1 MKTEKFI
8 LFASIIFIL
17 TGMAAAQTSSNFQSF
32 QAGYQYTEPSF
43 QQFYSGQGIDYTMF
57 WPTANNPSTCQP
69 GNDFFVTI
77 LPGGCSPQVVRSDLL
92 EQQNVPVF
100 CKMSAIKINPL
111 MDIAEIRSVGF
122 SGKYPSSVLA
132 VSYHPSDAALAAYK
146 PIQGSGVLNDVGYVV
161 VLLKQQVSER
171 NMSDSVSFN
180 LTANIQYDLSN
191 LAGIGKSTFFLPV
204 LKDSDWTNNYVAY
217 SFWNGKGFIRTDYVD
232 AQSAKI
238 SIYSDKDTVVRSFD
252 LKLGQTSD
260 IIYLPGFYCRGGMQI
275 RLDSVGLPKP
285 SALLQVDEDKISAI
299 QGTKFLDTCYVS
311 GITPVKDKANT
322 VTTGWNV
329 SVICDGKK
337 SVLTWASSTG
347 NKVATPDINTYF
359 GKAQDAEKEIVDFYA
374 NEGTYGPDAMLALGE
389 LAQTIGKPED
399 AKNIYNTLIQK
410 YPGATSQVS
419 RAQSK
424 LSSTNYDLTK
434 ATAVVNVRGVSHVIS
449 LIGEPKLPS
458 EQDASADFNLGGT
471 PVSLVIG
478 GSNTS
483 SGVTFT
489 LNDLGDDYADI
500 SYAAGANAVSTARI
514 KLNQAVPLSSSI
526 SLTLTGLH
534 LTRVAGIEILPDF
547 PNQVSTVNFTVN
559 IGIEKRGI
567 KLSPGMMQ
575 QKIDNLNS
583 SIKQFSKIADGLEK
597 SVDVMSKACTTTSLV
612 LLAKNL
618 VTGFSGAG
626 IARSKVMPTW
636 NSFCAKPEQI
646 TAWGSVDKCL
656 LHYNDQIQNSVS
668 ALAGQV
674 NKVNAEMKDA
684 EAAAKSAGT
693 TYDKQFIKDDFAP
706 FVKSQTTPLT
716 DATGKPLLDANN
728 NLVTLSSVFG
738 NGDVKTITDMYTTN
752 QITLDQMKD
761 MMVYGNVDANAL
773 GDASTLKTDQLN
785 TIAGKV
791 NTIVTKAAAE
801 AAASNIAGV
810 VGTGGKAT
818 TLSGKTAEANI
829 FKVTDTNSNV
839 KVGDNAVLLNNVP
852 SVGNVLI
859 PVTYQ
864 KDGTYSF
871 DPKLT
876 GSQIVTQSAGT
887 NSYTPLSAK
896 DKEAAAQYLNKNGVI
911 AFTQSSQTQCH
922 NTYANPQCKIYDS
935 GTFQG
940 KAQVVPVDTVN
951 GWYAATTPDINGI
964 SKPYSDAGQLLSMTL
979 CNVGPNGKEEW
990 GNPSADDT
998 NCIDV
1003 NFQTG
1008 QPLNQL
1014 GACFSASEAQAIA
1027 TQAKSYL
1034 LQASA
1039 AQFGSKQI
1047 KVGGTTCQA
1056 SAASSVLGARCTDFM
1071 SPVDC
1076 RILFN
1081 VCDPVLCPTSR
1092 CNLGGAYP
1100 VSDVIQSGIIGG
1112 MFLCLPNFPQ
1122 VIIPVCLTGIEEGM
1136 KGYVSL
1142 LKSHRDC
1149 LQESLTTG
1157 KQVGICNEMY
1167 SVYECEYIWRQI
1179 GPLAD
1184 ALVVKA
1190 IQAVLGQ
1197 NRGGGEYMTVN
1208 NAFDSMKASVNYL
1221 QNIYTTQIPRLFSV
1235 RSVSEAGTQACKGF
1249 LSTNY
1254 PEIAGLADTL
1264 SKPESPVQYSAWFK
1278 EIPFSSATV
1287 PPTSQY
1293 QVYYHIYAGSDT
1305 GAYYSVY
1312 LASPPETGYYAQ
1324 QAQYVIASGYI
1335 NVAGTADETKDFT
1348 APSGYKKLCISVNGQ
1363 EKCGFQEVSTSFA
1376 LNYLNDQYMKE
1387 QSTEKVTTASACV
1400 SGTPSL
1406 YSLAQP
1412 NIQAG
1417 VEEVIQPQIYNRGI
1431 VRVCSATNPGQ
1442 STEPARWDPVGTCD
1456 SAKGIQ
1462 CWIDLNSVKSAVQGA
1477 GIENQTITQ
1486 IQQTAT
1492 ILAYPEFQGLDEV
1505 GTNAALA
1512 KVTASSS
1519 EITMSVDN
1527 NPNVVV
1533 MKGGILDTNYASNSQ
1548 SIASYLDGIKTLGT
1562 SSNAQKAQAVYKKFQ
1577 MYEAITRNLFA
1588 LTQKTTA
1595 ATAAPATPAPVVS
1608 KCDICGDGP
1617 FNNCDKVEC
1626 EGLGKCYFVWGYI
1639 INNCYL
1645 CPSACGSFT
1654 DSDTCINSPKCLL
1667 TCIWD
1672 STNNKCKVKTATAAT
1687 PATAPATPAQTPT
1700 TAVTS
1705 PPAAST
1711 IVTYQGTEYSY
1722 DTTSSTWYY
1731 SDGGKE
1737 VPDALIANLNNA
1749 AATAVPATTTPI
1761 VQTYLVYKSND
1772 AYFVFKEGE
1781 SIPSEIVPLVLIGEF
1796 TQQEI
1801 RQQNNPLIVSAL
1813 DQKLAS
1819 APPAT
1824 TPSTTPAT
1832 NPILNGD
1839 VVLQTGDIGPLCNA
1853 EINIIPNFPQDAV
1866 KGYRLLVPGV
1876 LKEGGDFAKTYLP
1889 GSPISVVINNNGDD
1903 YINLI
1908 ITGKDELTYKVSWHI
1923 IVAFVGHWT
1932 IDDKYTATCNVVYK
1946 AKITVPGKKPEVK
1959 PRVI

>member
-1 MKTEKFI
+1 MKALKIFLLLT
-8 LFASIIFIL
+8 ASLLLVSLASCQIYD
-17 TGMAAAQTSSNFQSF
+17 
-32 QAGYQYTEPSF
+32 AGYQYTEPSF
-43 QQFYSGQGIDYTMF
+43 QQFYSGQGIDYTTF

-77 LPGGCSPQVVRSDLL
+77 LPGGCSPAVVRSDLL

-100 CKMSAIKINPL
+100 CKMSAIKVNPL

-122 SGKYPSSVLA
+122 SGKYPSQVSA

-146 PIQGSGVLNDVGYVV
+146 PIQGSGILNDVGYVV

-191 LAGIGKSTFFLPV
+191 LAGIGKSAFFLPV
-204 LKDSDWTNNYVAY
+204 LKDSQWVDDYAAY
-217 SFWNGKGFIRTDYVD
+217 SFWNGKGFIRADYVD
-232 AQSAKI
+232 ATSAKI
-238 SIYSDKDTVVRSFD
+238 SIYSDQNTVVRSFD

-260 IIYLPGFYCRGGMQI
+260 IVYLPGFYCRGGLQI
-275 RLDSVGLPKP
+275 RLDTVGLPKP
-285 SALLQVDEDKISAI
+285 SAMLQVDSDKISAV
-299 QGTKFLDTCYVS
+299 QGDKFLDTCYVS
-311 GITPVKDKANT
+311 AITPVKDKEGT
-322 VTTGWNV
+322 VVTGWNV

-337 SVLTWASSTG
+337 SILTWASSTG
-347 NKVATPDINTYF
+347 NKATSLDINNNF
-359 GKAQDAEKEIVDFYA
+359 VEAQKAAKEIVDFYQIEKDA
-374 NEGTYGPDAMLALGE
+374 NQKIYGANAMLALGD
-389 LAQTIGKPED
+389 LAATMGKSED
-399 AKNIYNTLIQK
+399 AKNIYNILIQK
-410 YPGATSQVS
+410 YPTSSEAGVAKISLQNV
-419 RAQSK
+419 AK
-424 LSSTNYDLTK
+424 YDLSQASK
-434 ATAVVNVRGVSHVIS
+434 VVNVRGVNHVVS
-449 LIGEPKLPS
+449 LIGEPKLPGA
-458 EQDASADFNLGGT
+458 EDASANFKISGQDSVF
-471 PVSLVIG
+471 VIG
-478 GSNTS
+478 ESKTV
-483 SGVTFT
+483 SGTFIT
-489 LNDLGDDYADI
+489 DKLLLTDLGDDYADVDVTT
-500 SYAAGANAVSTARI
+500 SAGTTHQRVKIN
-514 KLNQAVPLSSSI
+514 VPFLVDKTSV
-526 SLTLTGLH
+526 TLTGIT

-597 SVDVMSKACTTTSLV
+597 WVNVQSKACTTTSLV

-618 VTGFSGAG
+618 ISGFSGAG
-626 IARSKVMPTW
+626 IARSKVMSEW
-636 NSFCAKPEQI
+636 NKICATPDNINQF
-646 TAWGSVDKCL
+646 GSVDKCL
-656 LHYNDQIQNSVS
+656 FAKNAEIEKSVS
-668 ALAGQV
+668 TLASGV
-674 NKVNAEMKDA
+674 NDINDKIKDA
-684 EAAAKSAGT
+684 ETAAAQSSGKI
-693 TYDKQFIKDDFAP
+693 TYDKAFISQSGGFAE
-706 FVKSQTTPLT
+706 FVKSHPTTPLT
-716 DATGKPLLDANN
+716 DANGNVLKDATGNT
-728 NLVTLSSVFG
+728 VTLGSVFEG
-738 NGDVKTITDMYTTN
+738 GDATKITDMYTKN
-752 QITLDQMKD
+752 QITFEDMKD
-761 MMVYGNVDANAL
+761 LMLYGNVDPLAL
-773 GDASTLKTDQLN
+773 GDASTLKTEQIN

-791 NTIVTKAAAE
+791 NTIVTKAATE

-829 FKVTDTNSNV
+829 FKVTDAKSNQ
-839 KVGDNAVLLNNVP
+839 VGNNAVLLNNVP
-852 SVGNVLI
+852 TVGNVLI
-859 PVTYQ
+859 PVILN

-871 DPKLT
+871 DPKLS
-876 GSQIVTQSAGT
+876 GSQVVTQAAGV
-887 NSYTPLSAK
+887 NLYAPLTDN
-896 DKEAAAQYLNKNGVI
+896 DKVAEYLNKNGI
-911 AFTQSSQTQCH
+911 TAFAQSSQAQCH
-922 NTYANPQCKIYDS
+922 NTYKNPTVKIYDS
-935 GTFQG
+935 GTFKG

-964 SKPYSDAGQLLSMTL
+964 SKPYSDAGQLLSMTI

-1014 GACFSASEAQAIA
+1014 GLCFSASQAQAIV

-1034 LQASA
+1034 QQASA

-1047 KVGGTTCQA
+1047 KVGGTSFPA

-1071 SPVDC
+1071 SPIDC

-1112 MFLCLPNFPQ
+1112 MFLCLPNFKEGI
-1122 VIIPVCLTGIEEGM
+1122 IIPVCLTGIEEGI

-1167 SVYECEYIWRQI
+1167 SIYGCEYIWRQV

-1197 NRGGGEYMTVN
+1197 NHGGGEYMTVST
-1208 NAFDSMKASVNYL
+1208 AFDTMKASVNYL

-1249 LSTNY
+1249 VSANY

-1348 APSGYKKLCISVNGQ
+1348 APSGYKQLCISVNGQ
-1363 EKCGFQEVSTSFA
+1363 EECGFQSVSTSFA
-1376 LNYLNDQYMKE
+1376 LDYLSDQYVKE
-1387 QSTEKVTTASACV
+1387 QATEKVTTASECV

-1417 VEEVIQPQIYNRGI
+1417 VEQVIQPQIYNKGI

-1442 STEPARWDPVGTCD
+1442 STEPGRWDSVGTCD
-1456 SAKGIQ
+1456 SSKGIQ

-1512 KVTASSS
+1512 KVTTSSL
-1519 EITMSVDN
+1519 EITMSVVDN
-1527 NPNVVV
+1527 NPKVVV
-1533 MKGGILDTNYASNSQ
+1533 MQNGVLLQGYDSNSQ
-1548 SIASYLDGIKTLGT
+1548 TIANYLDGIKTLGT
-1562 SSNAQKAQAVYKKFQ
+1562 SSNAQKAQAVYMKFQ

-1595 ATAAPATPAPVVS
+1595 AAPAT
-1608 KCDICGDGP
+1608 
-1617 FNNCDKVEC
+1617 
-1626 EGLGKCYFVWGYI
+1626 
-1639 INNCYL
+1639 
-1645 CPSACGSFT
+1645 T
-1654 DSDTCINSPKCLL
+1654 
-1667 TCIWD
+1667 
-1672 STNNKCKVKTATAAT
+1672 AT
-1687 PATAPATPAQTPT
+1687 PAA
-1700 TAVTS
+1700 TS
-1705 PPAAST
+1705 PST
-1711 IVTYQGTEYSY
+1711 TFTYQGIEYGY
-1722 DTTSSTWYY
+1722 DVASSTWYNME
-1731 SDGGKE
+1731 GGKE
-1737 VPDALIANLNNA
+1737 ITDASLIRNLNNLRTITGQIIFEFQDGTTDSNLYYKFDSA
-1749 AATAVPATTTPI
+1749 HSSWQWSDDKVNWYETSISKTRTGAVPTGRNVAF
-1761 VQTYLVYKSND
+1761 LSKMSAAHDYK
-1772 AYFVFKEGE
+1772 
-1781 SIPSEIVPLVLIGEF
+1781 IGLGF
-1796 TQQEI
+1796 
-1801 RQQNNPLIVSAL
+1801 
-1813 DQKLAS
+1813 LAS
-1819 APPAT
+1819 RTIAN
-1824 TPSTTPAT
+1824 S
-1832 NPILNGD
+1832 
-1839 VVLQTGDIGPLCNA
+1839 
-1853 EINIIPNFPQDAV
+1853 
-1866 KGYRLLVPGV
+1866 
-1876 LKEGGDFAKTYLP
+1876 EGGIW
-1889 GSPISVVINNNGDD
+1889 SN
-1903 YINLI
+1903 
-1908 ITGKDELTYKVSWHI
+1908 
-1923 IVAFVGHWT
+1923 
-1932 IDDKYTATCNVVYK
+1932 TALVVYK
-1946 AKITVPGKKPEVK
+1946 DEKSKIYNYNDASLKN
-1959 PRVI
+1959 IDNLINDINSL